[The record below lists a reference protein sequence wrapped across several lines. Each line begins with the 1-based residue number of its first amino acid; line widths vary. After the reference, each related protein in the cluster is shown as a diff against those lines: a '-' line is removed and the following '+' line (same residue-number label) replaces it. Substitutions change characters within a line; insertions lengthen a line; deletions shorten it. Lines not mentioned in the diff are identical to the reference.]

1 MIFDEKELAKYKKL
15 LDDFEVFDKISDVF
29 VSVAKC
35 INYTLTDEKG
45 RDVTEDIIK
54 EELSIERIDVEVLTL
69 MFYKELEKWINN

>member
-35 INYTLTDEKG
+35 INYTLTDERGK
-45 RDVTEDIIK
+45 DVTEEIIK
-54 EELSIERIDVEVLTL
+54 EEISIERIDVEVLTL

>member
-35 INYTLTDEKG
+35 INYTLTDERGK
-45 RDVTEDIIK
+45 DVTEEIIK
-54 EELSIERIDVEVLTL
+54 EEISIERIDVEVLTL
-69 MFYKELEKWINN
+69 MFYKELEKWMHN

>member
-35 INYTLTDEKG
+35 INYTLTDERGK
-45 RDVTEDIIK
+45 DVTEEIIK
-54 EELSIERIDVEVLTL
+54 EELSIIDVEVLTFIAL
-69 MFYKELEKWINN
+69 KEFEKWKSQ

>member
-35 INYTLTDEKG
+35 INYTLADERGK
-45 RDVTEDIIK
+45 DVTEEIIK
-54 EELSIERIDVEVLTL
+54 EELSMERIDVEVLTL
-69 MFYKELEKWINN
+69 MFYKELEKWMHN

>member
-35 INYTLTDEKG
+35 INYTLIDERGK
-45 RDVTEDIIK
+45 DVTEEIIK
-54 EELSIERIDVEVLTL
+54 EELSMERIDVEVLTL
-69 MFYKELEKWINN
+69 MFYKELEKWLHS

>member
-35 INYTLTDEKG
+35 INYTLTDERGK
-45 RDVTEDIIK
+45 DVTEEIIK
-54 EELSIERIDVEVLTL
+54 EEISIGKIDVEVLTL
-69 MFYKELEKWINN
+69 MFYKELEKWMHN